1 MINFPRKWLIIGG
14 LTFFVITGISFFIFF
29 TREKKITKNI
39 IFNTLE
45 NISQLKKNK
54 QQIKPFQWIN
64 CREVEDIIEEDDRY
78 YFGCEG
84 GVLISSKEGKL
95 IKQISMHNGLTHH
108 HVTSLLKEEDTLYV
122 GTYNGLSIYNLR
134 NNTSKKITVDKGLA
148 GNTILS
154 LANDGD
160 RLVIGTDNG
169 LSFYDKKTGKISNF
183 QLKIENYINSYP
195 SVDKI
200 IVTEKAIHVILS
212 IYRDDLLFR
221 FDKKTLSWEK
231 ISTDGLKEHNFS
243 FGIVS
248 LAHIK
253 NYVYLMDK
261 KNNLY
266 RYEDKNQSKVEK
278 ININN
283 GNDFFDEI
291 KEKERQFPFP
301 RSTKK
306 ILFGYDDSLYVI
318 FYDTVYSYNSKNQ
331 KLEFEIKLLDYSYDY
346 DYKYIFNKYIVKNS
360 KIYFQLSNDSVWM
373 RFFDFNNKFKR
384 GKIELN
390 HPVYFNKSIVSI
402 VNNLAFICADNKI
415 YQLNLERNLLKKWL
429 DKECNIH
436 PYSSS
441 INSFFTPIPKT
452 NKIFYFF
459 QKLEFP
465 MIFEPDLSV
474 INFLDRSIKK
484 IELPDWL
491 NKELLDKDDNSW
503 QILMFEKYQEK
514 SKVIFSFF
522 PSNPKEKTTREVE
535 INLINENWSKMSSS
549 IDKKN
554 NQQVKKYFCNQK
566 FNFKGKV
573 FEESSCNTDLINDKK
588 WVLKGPSNYFNRSEK
603 LRLIKK
609 NSSGRDQV
617 FYFPEK
623 VSLIPYSTE
632 AFPSY
637 KYEGRQ
643 NGFLIYYYKAINSV
657 KVDKE
662 NIYIATNV
670 GLYVFNTKNFSW
682 KIITTDNGLVSN
694 NVLNLAVDNEKKII
708 LAITEGGLSLITLEN

>member
-1 MINFPRKWLIIGG
+1 M
-14 LTFFVITGISFFIFF
+14 T
-29 TREKKITKNI
+29 
-39 IFNTLE
+39 
-45 NISQLKKNK
+45 
-54 QQIKPFQWIN
+54 
-64 CREVEDIIEEDDRY
+64 
-78 YFGCEG
+78 
-84 GVLISSKEGKL
+84 
-95 IKQISMHNGLTHH
+95 
-108 HVTSLLKEEDTLYV
+108 
-122 GTYNGLSIYNLR
+122 
-134 NNTSKKITVDKGLA
+134 
-148 GNTILS
+148 
-154 LANDGD
+154 
-160 RLVIGTDNG
+160 
-169 LSFYDKKTGKISNF
+169 
-183 QLKIENYINSYP
+183 
-195 SVDKI
+195 
-200 IVTEKAIHVILS
+200 
-212 IYRDDLLFR
+212 
-221 FDKKTLSWEK
+221 
-231 ISTDGLKEHNFS
+231 
-243 FGIVS
+243 
-248 LAHIK
+248 
-253 NYVYLMDK
+253 
-261 KNNLY
+261 
-266 RYEDKNQSKVEK
+266 
-278 ININN
+278 
-283 GNDFFDEI
+283 
-291 KEKERQFPFP
+291 
-301 RSTKK
+301 
-306 ILFGYDDSLYVI
+306 
-318 FYDTVYSYNSKNQ
+318 
-331 KLEFEIKLLDYSYDY
+331 
-346 DYKYIFNKYIVKNS
+346 
-360 KIYFQLSNDSVWM
+360 
-373 RFFDFNNKFKR
+373 
-384 GKIELN
+384 
-390 HPVYFNKSIVSI
+390 
-402 VNNLAFICADNKI
+402 
-415 YQLNLERNLLKKWL
+415 
-429 DKECNIH
+429 
-436 PYSSS
+436 
-441 INSFFTPIPKT
+441 
-452 NKIFYFF
+452 
-459 QKLEFP
+459 
-465 MIFEPDLSV
+465 FEPDLSV
-474 INFLDRSIKK
+474 INFLDKSIKK

-694 NVLNLAVDNEKKII
+694 NVLNLAVDNERKII

>member
-1 MINFPRKWLIIGG
+1 VAHNWRINFFCNNWGQ
-14 LTFFVITGISFFIFF
+14 FFYFCYK
-29 TREKKITKNI
+29 RKKITKNI

-54 QQIKPFQWIN
+54 QQIKPLQWIN

-95 IKQISMHNGLTHH
+95 INQISMHNGLTHH

-160 RLVIGTDNG
+160 RLVIGTDDG

-195 SVDKI
+195 SVDEI
-200 IVTEKAIHVILS
+200 IVTEKAIHVKLLTHP
-212 IYRDDLLFR
+212 DNLLFR

-231 ISTDGLKEHNFS
+231 INTDGLKEYNLS
-243 FGIVS
+243 FVS

-253 NYVYLMDK
+253 NYVYLMDN

-266 RYEDKNQSKVEK
+266 RYEDKNQSKIEK

-283 GNDFFDEI
+283 GDDFFDGI

-301 RSTKK
+301 HSTKK
-306 ILFGYDDSLYVI
+306 ILFGYDDSLHVI

-331 KLEFEIKLLDYSYDY
+331 KLKFEIKLLDYSYDY

-390 HPVYFNKSIVSI
+390 HPVYFNESIVSI

-415 YQLNLERNLLKKWL
+415 YQLNLERNLFKKWL
-429 DKECNIH
+429 DKECVD
-436 PYSSS
+436 SV
-441 INSFFTPIPKT
+441 FTPIPQT

-459 QKLEFP
+459 QKSKFP

-474 INFLDRSIKK
+474 INFLDKSIKK
-484 IELPDWL
+484 IELPNWL
-491 NKELLDKDDNSW
+491 NKELLNKDNNSW

-554 NQQVKKYFCNQK
+554 NQQVNQYLCNQK

-694 NVLNLAVDNEKKII
+694 NVLNLAVDNENKII